1 MEHGI
6 IDYLL
11 DYGSL
16 GVMAGIFFWLY
27 LNNKKELVESRER
40 NFEEQEKIRSR
51 WRTVIEKYD
60 LEKSEMI
67 EERINNLNDLKNA
80 INQLKV
86 INEEQNR
93 LLNEAHNELRDMRTE
108 IKIRL
113 RGE

>member
-1 MEHGI
+1 
-6 IDYLL
+6 
-11 DYGSL
+11 
-16 GVMAGIFFWLY
+16 MAGIFFWLY

-40 NFEEQEKIRSR
+40 NFEEQEKIRTR

-60 LEKSEMI
+60 VEKSEMI
-67 EERINNLNDLKNA
+67 EERINNLTDLKNA

-108 IKIRL
+108 LKIRL

>member
-40 NFEEQEKIRSR
+40 NFEEQEKIRTR

-60 LEKSEMI
+60 VEKSEMI
-67 EERINNLNDLKNA
+67 EERINNLTDLKNA

-108 IKIRL
+108 LKIRL

>member
-16 GVMAGIFFWLY
+16 CVMAGIFFWLY

-40 NFEEQEKIRSR
+40 NFEEQEKIRTR

-60 LEKSEMI
+60 VEKSEMI
-67 EERINNLNDLKNA
+67 EERINNLTDLKNA

-86 INEEQNR
+86 INDEQNR

>member
-27 LNNKKELVESRER
+27 LNNKKELLESRDR

-60 LEKSEMI
+60 VEKSEMI

>member
-1 MEHGI
+1 MEHSI
-6 IDYLL
+6 IEYLL

-27 LNNKKELVESRER
+27 LNNKKELLESRDR
-40 NFEEQEKIRSR
+40 SFEEQEKIRSR
-51 WRTVIEKYD
+51 WRSVIEKYD

-67 EERINNLNDLKNA
+67 EERMNNLNDLKNA

-108 IKIRL
+108 IKIKL

>member
-16 GVMAGIFFWLY
+16 GIMAGIFFWLY
-27 LNNKKELVESRER
+27 LNNKKELIEMRDR
-40 NFEEQEKIRSR
+40 NFAEQEKIRTR

-60 LEKSEMI
+60 MEKSEMI
-67 EERINNLNDLKNA
+67 EERIGNLNDLKNA
-80 INQLKV
+80 INALKV
-86 INEEQNR
+86 LNEEQNR
-93 LLNEAHNELRDMRTE
+93 LIAHAQDELREMKTE
-108 IKIRL
+108 IKIKL

>member
-27 LNNKKELVESRER
+27 LNNKKELLESRDR

-51 WRTVIEKYD
+51 WRTVIDKYD
-60 LEKSEMI
+60 VEKSEMI

>member
-40 NFEEQEKIRSR
+40 NFEEQEKIRTR

-60 LEKSEMI
+60 VEKSEMI
-67 EERINNLNDLKNA
+67 EERINNLTDLKNA

-86 INEEQNR
+86 INDEQNR